1 MQVVTVLCCR
11 PALAD
16 ISSPDLGVEMESDPF
31 SSLERQLPGSRG
43 QQSLAE
49 DVYQTCI
56 YLCCSVGSLT
66 LDKIVSENRAL
77 RRDREQLAEKLGRS
91 KTALQETL
99 TRLSKSNMAKQDQV
113 SPGQSRR
120 PPSRRAAS
128 SASMRG
134 GEREGGAGRGAG
146 QQGTQGRTGKPAP
159 NNSSKL

>member
-113 SPGQSRR
+113 SPGPQ
-120 PPSRRAAS
+120 PSRRAAS
-128 SASMRG
+128 SI
-134 GEREGGAGRGAG
+134 
-146 QQGTQGRTGKPAP
+146 AP
-159 NNSSKL
+159 ILFISNSFTDVLRINAKCA

>member
-1 MQVVTVLCCR
+1 
-11 PALAD
+11 
-16 ISSPDLGVEMESDPF
+16 
-31 SSLERQLPGSRG
+31 
-43 QQSLAE
+43 
-49 DVYQTCI
+49 
-56 YLCCSVGSLT
+56 LCCSVGSLT

-113 SPGQSRR
+113 SPGQARR

-134 GEREGGAGRGAG
+134 GDREGGAGRGVG
-146 QQGTQGRTGKPAP
+146 QQGTQGRTCKPSP